1 MTIKGFTGLGQT
13 HIKGRKDFAARMDQL
28 IAEARG
34 EQERA
39 RAAKRNRATA
49 THSKKRGFAIDC
61 THFS

>member
-1 MTIKGFTGLGQT
+1 MGRLRSLAAPGPIKGFTGLGQT

-28 IAEARG
+28 IAEARA

-49 THSKKRGFAIDC
+49 TR
-61 THFS
+61 

>member
-13 HIKGRKDFAARMDQL
+13 HIKNRKDFAARRNQL
-28 IAEARG
+28 IAEARA

-49 THSKKRGFAIDC
+49 TR
-61 THFS
+61 

>member
-28 IAEARG
+28 IAEARA

-49 THSKKRGFAIDC
+49 TR
-61 THFS
+61 